1 MQFLK
6 VTYERP
12 SQAGEDHF
20 IVREHGM
27 YEERRREG
35 GGGGGRRE
43 GGREGG
49 ERGGRREGGGR
60 SVCGVYS
67 LLANSNMASTSVQII
82 QHISAPLQHEAVN
95 HTLCH

>member
-27 YEERRREG
+27 YEIRVLCACGEG
-35 GGGGGRRE
+35 
-43 GGREGG
+43 
-49 ERGGRREGGGR
+49 
-60 SVCGVYS
+60 
-67 LLANSNMASTSVQII
+67 
-82 QHISAPLQHEAVN
+82 
-95 HTLCH
+95 